1 MAVLTY
7 LIVTGDN
14 LDNQNW
20 DYVWFTFSNF
30 VLITIPFVGVF
41 SARHI
46 ENNSRSIERL
56 GIRTNSKIMKF
67 YLGFWTSISID
78 CIVVGVIMI
87 ILTEEHK
94 LKRGEEADEQKLR
107 MLMSAS
113 ILVSLRIIMASCLDF
128 LVLTTYYRL
137 SKKLS
142 ASAT

>member
-1 MAVLTY
+1 
-7 LIVTGDN
+7 
-14 LDNQNW
+14 
-20 DYVWFTFSNF
+20 
-30 VLITIPFVGVF
+30 
-41 SARHI
+41 
-46 ENNSRSIERL
+46 
-56 GIRTNSKIMKF
+56 MKF

-94 LKRGEEADEQKLR
+94 LKKGEEDEQKLR

-113 ILVSLRIIMASCLDF
+113 ILVSLRIIFASCLDF